1 MKLLSPFAGSM
12 QCSLKST
19 FVFLVGSEGKDRS
32 YASWA
37 APVVSSLG
45 GVQAPCFAS
54 GSTLFSCL
62 SYLL

>member
-12 QCSLKST
+12 QCSLKYT
-19 FVFLVGSEGKDRS
+19 FVFLVGSEGKDR
-32 YASWA
+32 
-37 APVVSSLG
+37 VSSLG

-62 SYLL
+62 FYLL